1 MTRQQTLKFTIRQDG
16 YVTEEVIGST
26 SNECIELTKQ
36 IDIKLGDL
44 ETRQHKPEY
53 FNNNNN
59 VTLQHDQN
67 QTQEQTTTTG
77 SIGDASV

>member
-1 MTRQQTLKFTIRQDG
+1 MPNQQTLKFTIRQDG
-16 YVTEEVIGST
+16 YVTEEVIGAT

-36 IDIKLGDL
+36 IDNKLGDL
-44 ETRQHKPEY
+44 ETRQHKPAY
-53 FNNNNN
+53 FNNN

-77 SIGDASV
+77 STGDASV